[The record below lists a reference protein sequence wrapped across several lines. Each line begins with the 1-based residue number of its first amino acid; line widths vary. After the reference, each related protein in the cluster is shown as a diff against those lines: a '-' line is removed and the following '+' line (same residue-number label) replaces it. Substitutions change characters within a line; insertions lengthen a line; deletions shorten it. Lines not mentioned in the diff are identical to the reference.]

1 MVRWGGGGRNET
13 PWKPIRRGCPP
24 LGPQSSC
31 TGGREKFLRAPSGFC
46 GKRAR
51 NIRWV
56 GQGCGRYGRQL
67 ISLLEQHHP
76 DGGGAG
82 GWMHVLFGGAS
93 HRSFLGPRHGSI
105 TRSGASWGSDILIRS
120 TLPSCMHRPRM
131 APPPIS
137 SCGSDEASV
146 PQKSD
151 GQDRHWSE
159 EFDTARQVILP
170 SSFAPHARVRPLRR
184 AG

>member
-1 MVRWGGGGRNET
+1 MLRWGGGGRDES
-13 PWKPIRRGCPP
+13 PWKPIQRGCPP

-56 GQGCGRYGRQL
+56 GQGCGQHGRQL
-67 ISLLEQHHP
+67 ISMLEQHHP

-105 TRSGASWGSDILIRS
+105 TRSGASWGSDILVRS
-120 TLPSCMHRPRM
+120 TLPSCLHRPRIG
-131 APPPIS
+131 PPPIS
-137 SCGSDEASV
+137 PLVD
-146 PQKSD
+146 P
-151 GQDRHWSE
+151 
-159 EFDTARQVILP
+159 T
-170 SSFAPHARVRPLRR
+170 RPRSLK
-184 AG
+184 